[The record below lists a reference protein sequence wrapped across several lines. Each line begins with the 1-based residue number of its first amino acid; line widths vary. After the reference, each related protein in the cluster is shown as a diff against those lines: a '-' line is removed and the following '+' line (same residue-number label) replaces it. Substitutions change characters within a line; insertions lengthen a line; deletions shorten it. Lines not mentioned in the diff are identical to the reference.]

1 MGQASSIFTSKSIL
15 VELGLKI
22 SFAHDGSLAALLGVL
37 QIDKPLWPGL
47 ATEVVFEL
55 YNKRDEEGVQEYF
68 IRVLFSGKPLVTSSP
83 LGTLDM
89 IKLEDFEEY
98 LDSVLPEDIVGLCN
112 S

>member
-1 MGQASSIFTSKSIL
+1 MS
-15 VELGLKI
+15 

-55 YNKRDEEGVQEYF
+55 WSKDEEKGRGYY
-68 IRVLFSGKPLVTSSP
+68 IRVLFSGKPLVTSTP
-83 LGTLDM
+83 LGVLDM
-89 IKLEDFEEY
+89 VKLQDFNDY
-98 LDSVLPEDIVGLCN
+98 LDSVIPDDMVGLCN